1 MFRRSLFA
9 LCLLLPA
16 FAFAQATP
24 AKTEA
29 KPAVSTATEATATTT
44 KPEAK
49 SAGAEVDAAPAAAP
63 TVLIKTTLGD
73 MTIEIYPDK
82 APKTVENFLQYV
94 KSGFYDGTIIHR
106 VIPSFMIQGGG
117 FTKDLRQKQTRPPVV
132 NEGKSCI
139 SNSRGTIAMARTMD
153 PNSATAQFFIN
164 TVDNQRLDFVSDQSA
179 ATWGYCAFG
188 KVIDGL
194 DVVDKIRNTPTGA
207 QGPFQGDVPVTAV
220 VIEKVEMVK

>member
-1 MFRRSLFA
+1 MSKRFLLA
-9 LCLLLPA
+9 LCLLLPT
-16 FAFAQATP
+16 FAFAQSTP
-24 AKTEA
+24 AKNGA
-29 KPAVSTATEATATTT
+29 KPAASAAATQTEAAA
-44 KPEAK
+44 KPDVKASE
-49 SAGAEVDAAPAAAP
+49 SEVNAAPAAAP
-63 TVLIKTTLGD
+63 KILIKTNLGD
-73 MTIEIYPDK
+73 MTVEVYPDK

-94 KSGFYDGTIIHR
+94 KSGFYDGTIFHR

-117 FTKDLRQKQTRPPVV
+117 FTKDLRQKQTRPPVA

-139 SNSRGTIAMARTMD
+139 SNLRGTIAMARTMD

-188 KVIDGL
+188 IVIDGL
-194 DVVDKIRNTPTGA
+194 DVVDKIRSTPTGP